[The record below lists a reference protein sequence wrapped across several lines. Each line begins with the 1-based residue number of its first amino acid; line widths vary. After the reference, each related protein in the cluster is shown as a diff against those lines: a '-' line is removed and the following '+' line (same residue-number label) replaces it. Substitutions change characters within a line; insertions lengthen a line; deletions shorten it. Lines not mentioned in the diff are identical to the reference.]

1 MGIKQKVRICV
12 DFAMILL
19 MPGLMAY
26 SLISGKMHER
36 LGMAMFLLFCAHH
49 LLNLGWY
56 RAMIKGHYTAPRIVR
71 TALNMLLLIV
81 MALLAVSSVI
91 MSGYAPWDIK
101 GGMAFARLAHLA
113 SSYWGFVLASFH
125 LGIYWNRMLAAKRM
139 QKQIKAPFKYIL
151 GLVFLAYAV
160 YGVYAFLK
168 RRFAAYMFLK
178 VQFVFFDY
186 GESAVLFFAEYFA
199 VMCLFAVIGHYV
211 SVCMNRLNRSG
222 KRRTV
227 KRKILERNE
236 K

>member
-1 MGIKQKVRICV
+1 MRIKQKIRIYV

-19 MPGLMAY
+19 MPCLMAY
-26 SLISGKMHER
+26 SLISGKIHEW
-36 LGMAMFLLFCAHH
+36 LGMAMFFLFFAHH

-56 RAMIKGHYTAPRIVR
+56 RAMIKGHYTATRIVR
-71 TALNMLLLIV
+71 TSVNMLLLIV
-81 MALLAVSSVI
+81 MVLLAVSSVI

-113 SSYWGFVLASFH
+113 SSYWGFVLVSFH

-151 GLVFLAYAV
+151 GLVVLAYAA

-168 RRFAAYMFLK
+168 RQFASYMFLQ

-199 VMCLFAVIGHYV
+199 VICLFAVIGHYV
-211 SVCMNRLNRSG
+211 SVCMNRLNRSE
-222 KRRTV
+222 KQRTI
-227 KRKILERNE
+227 KRKILESSE

>member
-19 MPGLMAY
+19 MPCLMVY
-26 SLISGKMHER
+26 SLISGKMHEW
-36 LGMAMFLLFCAHH
+36 LGVAMFLLFFAHH

-56 RAMIKGHYTAPRIVR
+56 RAMIKGHYTAPRILR
-71 TALNMLLLIV
+71 TAVNMLLLIV
-81 MALLAVSSVI
+81 MVLLAVSSVI

-101 GGMAFARLAHLA
+101 GGMTFARLAHLA
-113 SSYWGFVLASFH
+113 SSYWGFVLVSFH

-151 GLVFLAYAV
+151 RLVLLTYAAY
-160 YGVYAFLK
+160 GGYAFLK
-168 RRFAAYMFLK
+168 RRFAAYMFLR
-178 VQFVFFDY
+178 VQFAFFNY

-211 SVCMNRLNRSG
+211 SVCMNR
-222 KRRTV
+222 
-227 KRKILERNE
+227 
-236 K
+236 

>member
-19 MPGLMAY
+19 MPCLMAY
-26 SLISGKMHER
+26 SLIGGKIHEW
-36 LGMAMFLLFCAHH
+36 LGMAMFLLFFAHH

-56 RAMIKGHYTAPRIVR
+56 RAMIKGHYTVPRILR
-71 TALNMLLLIV
+71 TAVNMLLLIV
-81 MALLAVSSVI
+81 MVLLAVSSVI

-113 SSYWGFVLASFH
+113 SSYWGFVLVSFH

-139 QKQIKAPFKYIL
+139 KKQIKAPFKYIL
-151 GLVFLAYAV
+151 RFVFWIYAA

-168 RRFAAYMFLK
+168 RQFASYMFLQ

-186 GESAVLFFAEYFA
+186 GESAALFFADYFS
-199 VMCLFAVIGHYV
+199 VMCMFAVIAHYV
-211 SVCMNRLNRSG
+211 SACMNCLNR
-222 KRRTV
+222 RR
-227 KRKILERNE
+227 K
-236 K
+236 

>member
-1 MGIKQKVRICV
+1 MRIKQKIRIYV

-19 MPGLMAY
+19 MPCLMAY
-26 SLISGKMHER
+26 SLISGKMHEW
-36 LGMAMFLLFCAHH
+36 LGLAMFLLFFAHH

-56 RAMIKGHYTAPRIVR
+56 RAMIKGHYTTPRILR
-71 TALNMLLLIV
+71 TAVNMLLLIV
-81 MALLAVSSVI
+81 MVLLAVSSVI

-113 SSYWGFVLASFH
+113 SSYWGFVLVSFH

-151 GLVFLAYAV
+151 RFVFWIYAA
-160 YGVYAFLK
+160 YGVYGFLK
-168 RRFAAYMFLK
+168 RQFASYMFLQ

-186 GESAVLFFAEYFA
+186 GESAALFFADYLS

-211 SVCMNRLNRSG
+211 SACMNRLNR
-222 KRRTV
+222 RR
-227 KRKILERNE
+227 K
-236 K
+236 